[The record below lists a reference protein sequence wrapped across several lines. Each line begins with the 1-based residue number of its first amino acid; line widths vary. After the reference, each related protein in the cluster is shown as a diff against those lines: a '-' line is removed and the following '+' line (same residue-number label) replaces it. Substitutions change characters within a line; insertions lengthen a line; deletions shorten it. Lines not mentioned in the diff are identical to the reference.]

1 VVENFIENIIKNNK
15 VFVIEFKEEIAISQ
29 SLLFKDD
36 AGNPVNVVCFW
47 SNRQAAAKCCI
58 DDWQNYKPQEICIA
72 TFIEDYLV
80 NVYNESFIAGLD
92 FNEKMEGL
100 EADPLDLI
108 LELVKLLKKNK
119 INLEFEYFRNLTDLE
134 NQIQKLL

>member
-1 VVENFIENIIKNNK
+1 MVDNFIENIIKSDK

-47 SNRQAAAKCCI
+47 SNKDTALTCCI
-58 DDWQNYKPQEICIA
+58 DDWKNYKPQEICIA

-80 NVYNESFIAGLD
+80 NVYNESFIVGLD
-92 FNEKMEGL
+92 FNEKMEGI

-108 LELVKLLKKNK
+108 LELVKKLKKNK
-119 INLEFEYFRNLTDLE
+119 INLEFEYFKNLTDLE

>member
-1 VVENFIENIIKNNK
+1 MIEDFIPNILKNNT
-15 VFVIEFKEEIAISQ
+15 VFVIEFKDEIAISQ
-29 SLLFKDD
+29 SLLFKDE
-36 AGNPVNVVCFW
+36 ANNPVNVVCFW
-47 SNRQAAAKCCI
+47 SDKKAAEQCCI
-58 DDWQNYKPQEICIA
+58 DDWQNYKPQEICLA

-108 LELVKLLKKNK
+108 LEIVKALKTKK
-119 INLEFEYFRNLTDLE
+119 ISLEFEYFKNLTDLE
-134 NQIQKLL
+134 NQIKKLL

>member
-1 VVENFIENIIKNNK
+1 MTENFIENIIKNNK
-15 VFVIEFKEEIAISQ
+15 VFVIEYKDEIAISQ
-29 SLLFKDD
+29 SLLFKDN
-36 AGNPVNVVCFW
+36 ANNPVNVVCFW
-47 SNRQAAAKCCI
+47 SGKEVAKKCCI
-58 DDWQNYKPQEICIA
+58 DVWQNYKPQEICIA

-92 FNEKMEGL
+92 FNENMEGI

-108 LELVKLLKKNK
+108 IELIKVLKKNK
-119 INLEFEYFRNLTDLE
+119 INLEFEYFKNLTDLE

>member
-1 VVENFIENIIKNNK
+1 MVENFIDNIIKNNK
-15 VFVIEFKEEIAISQ
+15 VFVIEFKDEIAISQ

-36 AGNPVNVVCFW
+36 KGNPVNVVCFW
-47 SNRQAAAKCCI
+47 SNRQTAAKCCI
-58 DDWQNYKPQEICIA
+58 DDWQSYKPQEICIA

-92 FNEKMEGL
+92 FNEKMEGV

-108 LELVKLLKKNK
+108 LELIKSLKKNK
-119 INLEFEYFRNLTDLE
+119 INLEFEYFKNLTDLE